1 MKESTIKWLK
11 AAGIRAL
18 RTLAQ
23 SAIAAI
29 GTAYAMGQVDWAMV
43 ASIAGLSAILSVLT
57 SIKGL
62 PEVPREEGRE
72 G

>member
-1 MKESTIKWLK
+1 MSEKTIKWLK

-29 GTAYAMGQVDWAMV
+29 GTAVMMQEVNWLAV
-43 ASIAGLSAILSVLT
+43 ASVAGLSAIMSLLM

-62 PEVPREEGRE
+62 PEIKEEGIE

>member
-1 MKESTIKWLK
+1 MSEKTIKWLK
-11 AAGIRAL
+11 AAGIRAI

-29 GTAYAMGQVDWAMV
+29 GTAVMMQEVNWLAV
-43 ASIAGLSAILSVLT
+43 ASVAGLSAIMSLLM

-62 PEVPREEGRE
+62 PEIKEEGIE

>member
-29 GTAYAMGQVDWAMV
+29 GTAVAMGQVNWAMV

-62 PEVPREEGRE
+62 PEVPQEEGRE
-72 G
+72 

>member
-1 MKESTIKWLK
+1 MSEKTIKWLK

-29 GTAYAMGQVDWAMV
+29 GTAIAMNEVNWLAV
-43 ASIAGLSAILSVLT
+43 ASVAGLSAIISLLM

-62 PEVPREEGRE
+62 PEIKEEGIE

>member
-1 MKESTIKWLK
+1 MSEKTIKWLK

-29 GTAYAMGQVDWAMV
+29 GTAVAMQEVNWLAV
-43 ASIAGLSAILSVLT
+43 ASVAGLSAIMSLLM

-62 PEVPREEGRE
+62 PEIKEEGIE

>member
-1 MKESTIKWLK
+1 MNEKTKIWLK

-18 RTLAQ
+18 RTFAQ

-29 GTAYAMGQVDWAMV
+29 GTAIAMNEVNWLAV
-43 ASIAGLSAILSVLT
+43 ASVAGLSAIISLLM

-62 PEVPREEGRE
+62 PEIKEEGIE

>member
-1 MKESTIKWLK
+1 MSEKTIKWLK

-18 RTLAQ
+18 RTFAQ

-29 GTAYAMGQVDWAMV
+29 GTAIAMNEVNWIAV
-43 ASIAGLSAILSVLT
+43 ASVAGLSAIMSLLM

-62 PEVPREEGRE
+62 PEIKEEGIE